1 MFGKLGLYRTVAIG
15 AIVVG
20 VAGWAVY
27 SQTNWF
33 RPAPIVE
40 AADGP
45 LAVAGSDVDDEAQ
58 TEDEATEDADTDEPE
73 ADIEQPERAEDAED
87 SSDADD
93 AEDSSDADNAEDA
106 SDDVETD
113 EADTDVAVDPETDQ
127 SDDADAEI
135 ADFPTP
141 TFDVVRVES
150 DGMTVV
156 AGRGPAGWAVS
167 ILVDGTVVETVEID
181 ATGQFVAILDIGES
195 ETARVITLSA
205 KNADQ
210 ILLSDAQVIIAPVVR
225 QVEVTEDA
233 APVAEDTQ
241 TPEASEPEEQPA
253 PVVVA
258 EDTGMDSQA
267 PEAVAEDA
275 AETDVVAEAEAESE
289 ADTAAVEESDADTV
303 IAEGLSVVE
312 DAVEEMADAVVDAIE
327 TVEAA
332 TDMPATEPEADTA
345 VSVEAEAM
353 EPQPAPSSGVV
364 EVATDEAAP
373 AGDDAVEAD
382 EPMADTASA
391 TATPEDA
398 QPVQVEDAVKD
409 EPAPVEVVE
418 VVEDAAPAVILV
430 ENDSVTVLQ
439 SSSNVPQVLDQL
451 SIAAISYSDDGEVQI
466 SGFSPAGFLRVYL
479 NNVQITVL
487 EVPEPGQWQA
497 ELADVAP
504 GVYTLRV
511 DQVDAQGQ
519 VVSRVETPFQREEPE
534 KVAEAAQS
542 RKPLVSVEVVQP
554 GSTLWAISRETYGSG
569 VLYVN
574 IFEANKEQ
582 IRNPHLIYPGQIFEL
597 PAPPGAKKKT
607 RSSGQ

>member
-45 LAVAGSDVDDEAQ
+45 LAVAGSDVDDDAQ
-58 TEDEATEDADTDEPE
+58 TEDEATEDADTDEPA
-73 ADIEQPERAEDAED
+73 ADIEQTERAEDAED

-93 AEDSSDADNAEDA
+93 AEDA
-106 SDDVETD
+106 SDDAEAD
-113 EADTDVAVDPETDQ
+113 EADTDVAVDPDTDQ
-127 SDDADAEI
+127 NDDADAEI

-167 ILVDGTVVETVEID
+167 ILVDGAVVETVEID

-195 ETARVITLSA
+195 ETARVVTLSA

-233 APVAEDTQ
+233 EPAAEDTQ

-258 EDTGMDSQA
+258 DDAEIESQEA
-267 PEAVAEDA
+267 EAVAEDA
-275 AETDVVAEAEAESE
+275 AETDVVAEAESE

-303 IAEGLSVVE
+303 IAEGLSAVE

-332 TDMPATEPEADTA
+332 TDMPATEPEADMAETD
-345 VSVEAEAM
+345 EAEAM
-353 EPQPAPSSGVV
+353 EPQPAPSSDVV
-364 EVATDEAAP
+364 EVATEEAAPAGDEAAP
-373 AGDDAVEAD
+373 AGDEAVEVD

-391 TATPEDA
+391 PATPEET
-398 QPVQVEDAVKD
+398 QPAQVEDVVED
-409 EPAPVEVVE
+409 EPAPVE

-430 ENDSVTVLQ
+430 ENDGVTVLQ

>member
-45 LAVAGSDVDDEAQ
+45 LAVAGSDVDDDAQ
-58 TEDEATEDADTDEPE
+58 TEAEATEDADTDEPE
-73 ADIEQPERAEDAED
+73 ADIEQPEREADIEQTER
-87 SSDADD
+87 ADD
-93 AEDSSDADNAEDA
+93 AEDSSDADDAEDA

-113 EADTDVAVDPETDQ
+113 EADTDVAVDPDTDQ
-127 SDDADAEI
+127 NDDADAEI

-233 APVAEDTQ
+233 EPAAEDTQ

-258 EDTGMDSQA
+258 EDTGMDGQA

-275 AETDVVAEAEAESE
+275 AETDVVAEAESE
-289 ADTAAVEESDADTV
+289 ADTAAVEESGADTV

-327 TVEAA
+327 TVEAP
-332 TDMPATEPEADTA
+332 TDMPATEPEADIAETD
-345 VSVEAEAM
+345 EAEAT
-353 EPQPAPSSGVV
+353 EPQPAPSTDVV
-364 EVATDEAAP
+364 EVATEEAAP
-373 AGDDAVEAD
+373 AGDEAVEAD
-382 EPMADTASA
+382 EPVADTASA
-391 TATPEDA
+391 PATPEDA
-398 QPVQVEDAVKD
+398 QPAQVEDVVED
-409 EPAPVEVVE
+409 EPAPVE

-497 ELADVAP
+497 ELADVAS

-534 KVAEAAQS
+534 KVADAAQS

>member
-45 LAVAGSDVDDEAQ
+45 LAVAGSDVDDDAQ
-58 TEDEATEDADTDEPE
+58 IEDEATEDADTDEPE

-87 SSDADD
+87 SSDA
-93 AEDSSDADNAEDA
+93 EDAEDA

-113 EADTDVAVDPETDQ
+113 EDDTDVAVDPDTDQ

-167 ILVDGTVVETVEID
+167 ILVDGAVVETVEID

-233 APVAEDTQ
+233 EPVAEDTQ

-258 EDTGMDSQA
+258 EDIEIESQ
-267 PEAVAEDA
+267 
-275 AETDVVAEAEAESE
+275 EAEAESE

-345 VSVEAEAM
+345 ETDEAEAT
-353 EPQPAPSSGVV
+353 EPLPAPSSDVV
-364 EVATDEAAP
+364 EVATEEAAP
-373 AGDDAVEAD
+373 VGDEAVEAD
-382 EPMADTASA
+382 EPMADTASVP
-391 TATPEDA
+391 ATPEDA
-398 QPVQVEDAVKD
+398 QSAQVEDVVKD
-409 EPAPVEVVE
+409 EPAPVE

>member
-45 LAVAGSDVDDEAQ
+45 LAVAGSDVDDDAQ
-58 TEDEATEDADTDEPE
+58 IEDEATEDADTDEPE

-87 SSDADD
+87 SSDA
-93 AEDSSDADNAEDA
+93 EDAEDA

-127 SDDADAEI
+127 NDDADAEI
-135 ADFPTP
+135 ADFPTPTP

-167 ILVDGTVVETVEID
+167 ILVDGAVVETVEID

-233 APVAEDTQ
+233 EPVAEDTQ

-275 AETDVVAEAEAESE
+275 AETDVVAEAEPEAE
-289 ADTAAVEESDADTV
+289 TAAVEESDADTV

-345 VSVEAEAM
+345 ETDEAEAT
-353 EPQPAPSSGVV
+353 EPLPAPSSDVV
-364 EVATDEAAP
+364 EVATEEAAP
-373 AGDDAVEAD
+373 VGDEAVEAD
-382 EPMADTASA
+382 EPMADTASVP
-391 TATPEDA
+391 ATPEDA
-398 QPVQVEDAVKD
+398 QPAQVEDVVED
-409 EPAPVEVVE
+409 EPAPVE

>member
-45 LAVAGSDVDDEAQ
+45 LAVAGSDVDDDAQ
-58 TEDEATEDADTDEPE
+58 TEDEATEDADTDEPA
-73 ADIEQPERAEDAED
+73 ADIEQTERAEDAED

-93 AEDSSDADNAEDA
+93 AEDA

-127 SDDADAEI
+127 SDDAEAEI

-225 QVEVTEDA
+225 QVEVTQDV
-233 APVAEDTQ
+233 APVAEDMQ

-258 EDTGMDSQA
+258 EDTGIDSQA

-275 AETDVVAEAEAESE
+275 AGTDVAAEAESE
-289 ADTAAVEESDADTV
+289 ADMASVEESDAETV
-303 IAEGLSVVE
+303 IAEGLSAVE

-332 TDMPATEPEADTA
+332 TDTPATEPKADTA
-345 VSVEAEAM
+345 ETDEAEAT
-353 EPQPAPSSGVV
+353 EPQPAPSTDVV
-364 EVATDEAAP
+364 EVATEEAAP
-373 AGDDAVEAD
+373 AGDEAVEVD
-382 EPMADTASA
+382 EPVADTASA
-391 TATPEDA
+391 PATPEDA
-398 QPVQVEDAVKD
+398 QPAQVEDVVED
-409 EPAPVEVVE
+409 EPAPVE